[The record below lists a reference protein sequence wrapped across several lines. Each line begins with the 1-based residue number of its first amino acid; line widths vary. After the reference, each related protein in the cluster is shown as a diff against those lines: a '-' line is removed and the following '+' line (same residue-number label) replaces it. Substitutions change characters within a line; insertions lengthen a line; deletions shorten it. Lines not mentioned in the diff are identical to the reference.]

1 MKNYKNYL
9 IALLAGLLVLSL
21 TIPPSQGATTV
32 KTYDAVRLIQYDRCL
47 DFTIAEGISA
57 DRFGGNISIFMP
69 QIINACVIY
78 KP

>member
-9 IALLAGLLVLSL
+9 IALLTGLLVLSL
-21 TIPPSQGATTV
+21 TIEPSQGATAV
-32 KTYDAVRLIQYDRCL
+32 KTYDAVKLIQYDRCL
-47 DFTIAEGISA
+47 DFTIAEGVSA

-69 QIINACVIY
+69 QIINACFLY